1 MSIYTVRLPAFE
13 EYPECKKALQII
25 SLTMVLVCSNLS
37 PPYLHHC
44 VDVAYLTIY
53 VFPIKT
59 TILRKDQTS
68 PIPPNEHN
76 LGSKTCISTLELFLH
91 MYSKKIL

>member
-1 MSIYTVRLPAFE
+1 M
-13 EYPECKKALQII
+13 QII
-25 SLTMVLVCSNLS
+25 SLTTVLVCSNLS
-37 PPYLHHC
+37 PHLHHC
-44 VDVAYLTIY
+44 VDAAYLTIY

-91 MYSKKIL
+91 VYSKKIL